1 MNKVKLVILVGLMA
15 VLVSGC
21 MQISQEV
28 KVNRDGSA
36 MMVEELRLPPFVVE
50 MLSQFAAGFGGSE
63 EGESAQ
69 TEISPSNLFPEE
81 QFREKARRMG
91 QGVEFVSREVKKFEE
106 GMVGYVA
113 KFKIRDINLFTLN
126 APEADPGIEK
136 PTSNTPMTFNL
147 QRGVSTSHLIIRQ
160 HFSEEPEKA
169 KKETGEEEEKAPE
182 REEEL
187 TEADGQKLAQLQQM
201 LVGMRMQIVV
211 QCGEEIESTN
221 ATWHDQNRIILV
233 DFDMGEL
240 LSNPDKLKMLS
251 QMKEAPKSQ
260 EDFMELLQGLEE
272 IKFDLNPEIEVTFK

>member
-1 MNKVKLVILVGLMA
+1 MNKVKLAILVGLMA

-28 KVNRDGSA
+28 GVNRDGSA

-50 MLSQFAAGFGGSE
+50 MLSQFAAGLGGAE
-63 EGESAQ
+63 EGKPE
-69 TEISPSNLFPEE
+69 ELSPDELFPED
-81 QFREKARRMG
+81 QFQEKARRMG
-91 QGVEFVSREVKKFEE
+91 QGVEFVSREVKKFEG

-113 KFKIRDINLFTLN
+113 KFKIRDINMFTLN

-201 LVGMRMQIVV
+201 LGGMRMQIVV

>member
-50 MLSQFAAGFGGSE
+50 MLSQFAAGLGRTE
-63 EGESAQ
+63 EGKPE
-69 TEISPSNLFPEE
+69 ELSPDELFPEE

-201 LVGMRMQIVV
+201 LGGMKMQIVV

-251 QMKEAPKSQ
+251 QMEDSPSTR
-260 EDFMELLQGLEE
+260 EDFIELLQGLEG
-272 IKFDLNPEIEVTFK
+272 IKFDLHREIEVTFK

>member
-1 MNKVKLVILVGLMA
+1 MNKVKLAILVGLMA

-28 KVNRDGSA
+28 RVNRDGSA
-36 MMVEELRLPPFVVE
+36 MMVEELKLPPFVIE
-50 MLSQFAAGFGGSE
+50 MLSQFAAGFGRSE
-63 EGESAQ
+63 EGEPKELSSD
-69 TEISPSNLFPEE
+69 ELFPEE

-113 KFKIRDINLFTLN
+113 KFKIKDINLFTLN
-126 APEADPGIEK
+126 APEADPGITK
-136 PTSNTPMTFNL
+136 PTSNTPITFDL

-169 KKETGEEEEKAPE
+169 KKETGGEEKI
-182 REEEL
+182 RKQEEEL
-187 TEADGQKLAQLQQM
+187 TESDEQKLVQLQQM
-201 LVGMRMQIVV
+201 LGGMKMQIVI

-221 ATWHDQNRIILV
+221 ADWHDQNRIILV

-240 LSNPDKLKMLS
+240 LSNPNKLKMLS

-260 EDFMELLQGLEE
+260 EDFMELLQGLEG
-272 IKFDLNPEIEVTFK
+272 IKFDLHREIEVTFK

>member
-28 KVNRDGSA
+28 RVNRDGSA

-50 MLSQFAAGFGGSE
+50 MLSQFAAGFGGSDE
-63 EGESAQ
+63 EKPKELSSD
-69 TEISPSNLFPEE
+69 ELFPEE

-91 QGVEFVSREVKKFEE
+91 QGVEFVSREVKKFEG

-126 APEADPGIEK
+126 APEADPGIAK
-136 PTSNTPMTFNL
+136 PTSNTPITFDL

-169 KKETGEEEEKAPE
+169 KKETGEEEEVGE
-182 REEEL
+182 QEEEL
-187 TEADGQKLAQLQQM
+187 TESDEQKLAQLQQM
-201 LVGMRMQIVV
+201 LGGMRMQIVI

-221 ATWHDQNRIILV
+221 ADWPNKNRIILV

-251 QMKEAPKSQ
+251 QMEDSPSTR
-260 EDFMELLQGLEE
+260 EDFIELLQGLEG
-272 IKFDLNPEIEVTFK
+272 IKFDLHQEIEVTFK

>member
-1 MNKVKLVILVGLMA
+1 MNKVKLAILVGLMA

-28 KVNRDGSA
+28 GVNRDGSA

-50 MLSQFAAGFGGSE
+50 MLSQFAAGLGGAE
-63 EGESAQ
+63 EGKPE
-69 TEISPSNLFPEE
+69 ELSPDELFPEE

-136 PTSNTPMTFNL
+136 PTSNTPITFNL

-160 HFSEEPEKA
+160 HFKEEAEKVTE
-169 KKETGEEEEKAPE
+169 ETGEEEEKAPE

-201 LVGMRMQIVV
+201 LGGMKMQIVV

-221 ATWHDQNRIILV
+221 ATWYDQNRIILV

-272 IKFDLNPEIEVTFK
+272 IKFDLNREIEVTFK